1 MHVSNIPTCFIVNSS
16 AGRGIAG
23 KWIQALAKKTE
34 SRFKLSKIIICRD
47 GDDLSEIARESASTF
62 ETIVACGGDGTV
74 SRVVNGIAGTEAS
87 LGILPV
93 GSGNDFA
100 RTLRIPGNL
109 EENLGNIAA
118 GARQKTDLIKISG
131 DVETWCCNT
140 FGLGFDGLANY
151 HARHIKMFSG
161 SMAYVFGAL
170 KSAFQFYGTE
180 MSIKTDGRK
189 LQEKCLMA
197 TLCNGRDEGG
207 IFRVAPGAL
216 TDDGLLDLLIVN
228 EISLYRKCLLFKE
241 FLSPSGKR
249 MSGVQW
255 EKSVTVKIESKEP
268 VFAHC
273 DGEHAGSDI
282 KTIFAELKPGKI
294 EVITGRRSE

>member
-1 MHVSNIPTCFIVNSS
+1 MHISNIPTCFIVNSS

-23 KWIQALAKKTE
+23 KWIQSLVKKTE
-34 SRFKLSKIIICRD
+34 NRFKLSKIIICRD
-47 GDDLSEIARESASTF
+47 GDDLSAIARESASTF
-62 ETIVACGGDGTV
+62 KTIVACGGDGTV
-74 SRVVNGIAGTEAS
+74 SRVVNGIADTEAK
-87 LGILPV
+87 LGIIPV

-100 RTLRIPGNL
+100 RAVQIPGNI
-109 EENLGNIAA
+109 EINLGNIAA
-118 GARQKTDLIKISG
+118 GVSRKTDLIKISG

-180 MSIKTDGRK
+180 MSIKTDSRR

-197 TLCNGRDEGG
+197 TLCNGMDEGG
-207 IFRVAPGAL
+207 IFRVAPDAR

-228 EISLYRKCLLFKE
+228 EMPLYRKCFLFKE
-241 FLSPSGKR
+241 FLSPSGEK

-255 EKSVTVKIESKEP
+255 ERSVTVQIESKKP

-273 DGEHAGSDI
+273 DGEHAGSEI
-282 KTIFAELKPGKI
+282 KTIIAELKPGKI
-294 EVITGRRSE
+294 EVITGH

>member
-23 KWIQALAKKTE
+23 KWIKSLAKKTE

-62 ETIVACGGDGTV
+62 KTVVACGGDGTV
-74 SRVVNGIAGTEAS
+74 SRVVNGIAGTEAN

-100 RTLRIPGNL
+100 RTLRIPGNI

-118 GARQKTDLIKISG
+118 GVRRKTDLIKITG

-180 MSIKTDGRK
+180 MYIKTDGRT
-189 LQEKCLMA
+189 LQEK
-197 TLCNGRDEGG
+197 
-207 IFRVAPGAL
+207 
-216 TDDGLLDLLIVN
+216 
-228 EISLYRKCLLFKE
+228 
-241 FLSPSGKR
+241 
-249 MSGVQW
+249 
-255 EKSVTVKIESKEP
+255 
-268 VFAHC
+268 
-273 DGEHAGSDI
+273 
-282 KTIFAELKPGKI
+282 
-294 EVITGRRSE
+294 